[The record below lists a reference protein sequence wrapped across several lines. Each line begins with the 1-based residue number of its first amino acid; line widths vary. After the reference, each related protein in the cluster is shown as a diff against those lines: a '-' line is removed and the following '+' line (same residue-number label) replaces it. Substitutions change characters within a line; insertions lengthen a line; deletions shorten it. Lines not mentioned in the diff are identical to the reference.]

1 MKVLNREDIM
11 DILYG
16 GAILGTGGGGSLTKG
31 IEFIDL
37 AISKGKT
44 FKLASFDELEAEDI
58 VVCPYSC
65 GAISPLSEEE
75 RKKYEGLPVYED
87 TYHIKALEN
96 MEAYLGK
103 PVKAVISTEIGAG
116 NTAKALFCAAMGD
129 KVLVDGDPAGR
140 SVPCLQHSTF
150 YLHDVPIT
158 PMSVVNK
165 FGESLIVKDVVND
178 YRAEAIVRAFAVA
191 SQNTTAVCDHANTAE
206 VIGKSVIMQKPLQR
220 RGRAS
225 KRCAERFAG
234 TTGEQR
240 KATPW
245 AL

>member
-75 RKKYEGLPVYED
+75 RKSMRGCRYTRTP
-87 TYHIKALEN
+87 I
-96 MEAYLGK
+96 
-103 PVKAVISTEIGAG
+103 ISRRLKTWKRIWES
-116 NTAKALFCAAMGD
+116 
-129 KVLVDGDPAGR
+129 R
-140 SVPCLQHSTF
+140 SRL
-150 YLHDVPIT
+150 
-158 PMSVVNK
+158 
-165 FGESLIVKDVVND
+165 
-178 YRAEAIVRAFAVA
+178 
-191 SQNTTAVCDHANTAE
+191 
-206 VIGKSVIMQKPLQR
+206 
-220 RGRAS
+220 
-225 KRCAERFAG
+225 
-234 TTGEQR
+234 
-240 KATPW
+240 
-245 AL
+245 